1 MRRSAVAVV
10 LLVLALAAA
19 LSLGTARTQAGAQP
33 HMIPGHWQ
41 GFDASSVTGLVET
54 FTMDIGTFTDG
65 VAPGTLYAS
74 AGTIPF
80 QVTVSAD
87 GRRFSATSVV
97 STATA
102 AATTDGRK
110 SIEFTASGKLSDL
123 ADGTTLGN
131 ANYRFKTPAGVDKG
145 KLTFLRS
152 FDSTAPAQ
160 FGRSADGGVLRDDGT
175 AGPLSLDVTG
185 QTESSFQG
193 SVTLGDA
200 QYPMLGTVGNADLR
214 GFAPVD
220 TLEVSSLGTLLM
232 QGSIHGGAQPHM
244 FGTISASFADGTSSS
259 FSFGLLVPAV

>member
-1 MRRSAVAVV
+1 MRRSAVAAV

-65 VAPGTLYAS
+65 VADGTLYAS

-87 GRRFSATSVV
+87 GRRFDAKSVTS
-97 STATA
+97 TA
-102 AATTDGRK
+102 AAASRAT
-110 SIEFTASGKLSDL
+110 IQFTSSGKLTDL

-131 ANYRFKTPAGVDKG
+131 ANYRFKTSAGVDKG

-160 FGRSADGGVLRDDGT
+160 LGRSADGGFLRDDGV
-175 AGPLSLDVTG
+175 AGPLSLAVSG
-185 QTESSFQG
+185 QTDTSFQG
-193 SVTLGDA
+193 TVELGTD
-200 QYPMLGTVGNADLR
+200 QYPMLGTIGNPDLD

-244 FGTISASFADGTSSS
+244 FGTMTASYSDGSTSNL
-259 FSFGLLVPAV
+259 SFGLLVPAV

>member
-10 LLVLALAAA
+10 LVLALAAA

-102 AATTDGRK
+102 ATTARRQ

-123 ADGTTLGN
+123 AGGTTLGN
-131 ANYRFKTPAGVDKG
+131 ASYRFRTPAGIDKG

-160 FGRSADGGVLRDDGT
+160 LGRSADGGALRDDGT

-185 QTESSFQG
+185 QTDSSFQG

-200 QYPMLGTVGNADLR
+200 QYPMLGTVGNPDQG

-220 TLEVSSLGTLLM
+220 TLEVSSFGTLLM

-244 FGTISASFADGTSSS
+244 FGTISASFADGSSSS

>member
-19 LSLGTARTQAGAQP
+19 LSLGTARTRAGAQP

-41 GFDASSVTGLVET
+41 GFDASSVTGAVET

-80 QVTVSAD
+80 QVTVSTD
-87 GRRFSATSVV
+87 GRRFDAKSVAT
-97 STATA
+97 TATA
-102 AATTDGRK
+102 ATASRST
-110 SIEFTASGKLSDL
+110 IEFTASGKLSDL

-131 ANYRFKTPAGVDKG
+131 ASYRFKTSAGVDKG

-152 FDSTAPAQ
+152 FDSTAPVQ
-160 FGRSADGGVLRDDGT
+160 VGRGADGGFLRDDGQ
-175 AGPLSLDVTG
+175 AGPLSLDVSG
-185 QTESSFQG
+185 QTDTSFQG
-193 SVTLGDA
+193 SVEIGTD
-200 QYPMLGTVGNADLR
+200 QFPMLGTVGNPDLD

-244 FGTISASFADGTSSS
+244 FGTISASYADGSSSS